1 MLVAIS
7 ASMSAKAGKKKVSN
21 KQEQKQDQADGLWI
35 DATLMAKLYGR
46 RSALA
51 PSQTFDAESH
61 RLLHYADV
69 LLGTDKKD
77 KFVAT
82 KPIKRREKE

>member
-1 MLVAIS
+1 
-7 ASMSAKAGKKKVSN
+7 MSAKAGKKKISN
-21 KQEQKQDQADGLWI
+21 NRQKQDQGDGLWI
-35 DATLMAKLYGR
+35 DATLMARLHGR

-51 PSQTFDAESH
+51 VSQTFDAESQ

-82 KPIKRREKE
+82 KPIKKREKE